1 MKYVLH
7 KLPSV
12 LVFITLFTFDP
23 KFKSVEKRSD
33 AWAAAER
40 LRSRGNSINH
50 TLREMRNCLRTPPLR
65 G

>member
-1 MKYVLH
+1 MYDLHLSFIWNTMKYVLH

-23 KFKSVEKRSD
+23 KFKSVEKR
-33 AWAAAER
+33 
-40 LRSRGNSINH
+40 RGNSINH

>member
-33 AWAAAER
+33 AWAAA
-40 LRSRGNSINH
+40 GV
-50 TLREMRNCLRTPPLR
+50 
-65 G
+65 